1 MSDNSLEKILYIED
15 ETDIAAIAKIALE
28 DIGGFTLCY
37 CPSGRDAL
45 EKVMEFKPN
54 LFLIDVMMP
63 VMDGPTTLGE
73 LRKIPE
79 FSKTPVIFMTAK
91 AQASEVK
98 EYMELGALSVITK
111 PFDPLTLADV
121 IKTIWSEK
129 VVCV

>member
-15 ETDIAAIAKIALE
+15 EMDIAAIAKIALE
-28 DIGGFTLCY
+28 DIGGLTLCY
-37 CPSGRDAL
+37 CPSGREAL
-45 EKVMEFKPN
+45 EKVTQFKPN